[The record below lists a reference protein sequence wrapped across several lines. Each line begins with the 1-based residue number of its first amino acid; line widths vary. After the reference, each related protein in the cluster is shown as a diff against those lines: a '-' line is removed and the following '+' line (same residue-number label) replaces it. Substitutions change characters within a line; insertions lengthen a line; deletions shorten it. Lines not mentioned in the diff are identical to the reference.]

1 MNAPA
6 SSFQNSA
13 GTVSFVAAGYVLLR
27 WTPRA
32 DSDADVLAIY
42 NQGLAAMQR
51 HGVTRI
57 LSNHS
62 VRLPLSQAVQQWVLG
77 SWIPQV
83 ETLAA
88 PRAFAVVVAA
98 SPISRL
104 ASRSMT
110 SQLGQTIRHREFD
123 TEAEAERWLLA

>member
-1 MNAPA
+1 MVTYMP
-6 SSFQNSA
+6 
-13 GTVSFVAAGYVLLR
+13 AGYVHLA
-27 WTPRA
+27 WTPQA
-32 DSDADVLAIY
+32 DSDADVRAIY

-51 HGVTRI
+51 HGVTLI

-62 VRLPLSQAVQQWVLG
+62 LRLPLSQAVQQWVLNT
-77 SWIPQV
+77 WIPQV
-83 ETLAA
+83 EALPA